1 MAFLIGTDEAGYGPN
16 LGPLVVT
23 ATVWKV
29 PETASETDLYHL
41 LHRSVSDGV
50 SGEEC
55 KLQIADS
62 KRLYSPGR
70 GIRHLETN
78 VLAALRMAGHTT
90 NSWGSLFNALD
101 PLVKKEVKEV
111 PWYQGYERDLPL
123 EASEADVESRTRQAA
138 AHWSQCG
145 VSLLAVQSKVV
156 FPQSF
161 NHLVDEFG
169 TKGAAL
175 SHTTLQLV
183 AALVKTFGEAPTLIS
198 CDKHGG
204 RNRYFS
210 LLQHFFAREEI
221 QVIAE
226 GRDASIYRWGSGIQR
241 TECQFVAKGE
251 RFLPSALASM
261 VSKYLRE
268 LAMRAFNEYW
278 RAQVPGIRPT
288 AGYPQDAKR
297 FLREISTH
305 QEQLGISS
313 AMLWR
318 NR

>member
-23 ATVWKV
+23 ATVWRV
-29 PETASETDLYHL
+29 PDMASETDLYDL
-41 LHRSVSDGV
+41 LSRSVSVG
-50 SGEEC
+50 SSKREE

-70 GIRHLETN
+70 GIRHLEKN
-78 VLAALRMAGHTT
+78 VLAALRMVGHTPDG
-90 NSWGSLFNALD
+90 WGSLFTTLD
-101 PLVKKEVKEV
+101 PSVAKQVAEV
-111 PWYQGYERDLPL
+111 PWYKGYDRDLPL
-123 EASEADVESRTRQAA
+123 EALEPEIERLTKQASVDWPQCDVA
-138 AHWSQCG
+138 
-145 VSLLAVQSKVV
+145 LLAVRPKVV
-156 FPQSF
+156 FPRSF

-175 SHTTLQLV
+175 SHITLQLV
-183 AALVKTFGEAPTLIS
+183 AELVATWADEPTVIS

-204 RNRYFS
+204 RNRYYS
-210 LLQHFFAREEI
+210 LLQNFFAHEAI

-226 GRDASIYRWGSGIQR
+226 GRDASIYRWGSGPQQ
-241 TECQFVAKGE
+241 TECRFVAKGE
-251 RFLPSALASM
+251 SFLPSALASM

-268 LAMRAFNEYW
+268 LAMKAFNEYW
-278 RAQVPGIRPT
+278 QGQVPGIRAT

-297 FLREISTH
+297 FLHEISA
-305 QEQLGISS
+305 QLQRLGINH
-313 AMLWR
+313 ATLWR